1 MAVVPIQQPAHN
13 ENEHA
18 SCEVKLELK
27 GHTAQVLTTK
37 KTTVNLKIGLL
48 LLFLT

>member
-1 MAVVPIQQPAHN
+1 MAVVPTQPAHN

-18 SCEVKLELK
+18 SCELKLELQ
-27 GHTAQVLTTK
+27 GHTAQVRITK
-37 KTTVNLKIGLL
+37 KNCGKLKIGHV

>member
-1 MAVVPIQQPAHN
+1 MDVVPTQQLTHN

-27 GHTAQVLTTK
+27 GHTAQVLTSK
-37 KTTVNLKIGLL
+37 KNSVKLKIGQL